1 MTLECLASNPFKTTR
16 SIRITS
22 TSAAFM
28 CACFFMF
35 YVCQVPAFFMCV
47 KYPPSLCVSSV
58 GFVDVCQVSAIVL
71 VCVSRFPRVSHCVF
85 CIKFIFL
92 AFFVSSINTRICICS
107 INSWIAIN
115 SPTLVRLF
123 RLFKSL
129 NILYWITVV

>member
-47 KYPPSLCVSSV
+47 KYPLSLCVSSTRLLY
-58 GFVDVCQVSAIVL
+58 VCQVSALLMCVKYQQL
-71 VCVSRFPRVSHCVF
+71 YLYVCHVSHVSA
-85 CIKFIFL
+85 I
-92 AFFVSSINTRICICS
+92 AFFVLSLFFLHFLCQVSIPVFVFAASIVGLPSIPLLQSDSSDSSR
-107 INSWIAIN
+107 
-115 SPTLVRLF
+115 V
-123 RLFKSL
+123 
-129 NILYWITVV
+129 